1 MKIACDMKLHS
12 LNLCQAEIF
21 KMSTITLV
29 KESKNRNCSQRYAND
44 SSSKILG
51 YRGAEHSDLP
61 YLERLIRPITYKI
74 FGDIELERL

>member
-1 MKIACDMKLHS
+1 MRLYSRNIRIS
-12 LNLCQAEIF
+12 LQAEIF

-29 KESKNRNCSQRYAND
+29 KESKNRYCSQHYAD
-44 SSSKILG
+44 DFFSKILG

-61 YLERLIRPITYKI
+61 YLERLIRPTTYEI